1 MAIKEYQLSSDIR
14 YRRSVLE
21 SLDKLIGLF
30 ANGVGHNN
38 GSSGTPSSNNTG
50 GLLGP
55 DGRVIGQTRND
66 STRDIEALKGE
77 IFDKIRKFDNERAE
91 DAKSGLQKALD
102 AAKERRELEKAIKK
116 LQDEILDD
124 DLDDDTKEKKIEE
137 LEDKLERYREAEYK
151 AENNTITGAITGGI
165 ESVTKN
171 IKGIKDEI
179 VDLLKPWE
187 AIQHQASQYAKAIGL
202 SRAEMNELAKSTND
216 NVTNNNLALKYAHG
230 TSVEIIKAQQD
241 YSTAIGRRMSLS
253 QSDQEDMVA
262 MLDVMGEKATEFT
275 TQLENFGIGIPQAA
289 EAAYS
294 IFESANKYGVS
305 FNRYSENVTKNI
317 RLAQNYT
324 FRDGLRGLES
334 MALKATAI
342 RLDMQQVAAFAN
354 KVNTV
359 EGAIDA
365 AAKLQVLGGPFAQ
378 FANPMGMLTE
388 SLTDLEGLQDRMVNM
403 FSGMARFNRETGM
416 VDVNPVNKMR
426 IQAAAD
432 AMGVDYSAIM
442 ESITSMGRRNEV
454 ARQISQSA
462 TASALPKEMQEML
475 KNVAT
480 FKDGVAG
487 ISVDGKFKSINDISE
502 TEFGTIQS
510 MSQTQE
516 ENIRDIAISLKSLQE
531 KREGVEKD
539 HAERQ
544 AKLLRGMGN
553 LADKALDLH
562 QVIGRLNEIIIWT
575 NLILAGG
582 RVFGNIT
589 NMLPKS
595 WKKRGDLLTENY
607 PGKQGGGL
615 PDADDF
621 NGNQGRSKGGN
632 RKTRGLKG
640 RISNT
645 FGTSKDFIR
654 SQGGKNVLKT
664 VVNPKNLL
672 KGAGI
677 GAIASIGTSIID
689 NAVQRGVEQGN
700 LRKGGTVDYASTVAD
715 SAVPWAT
722 SLAAIGSVI
731 PGLGTAI
738 GGAIG
743 AAIGGTIGVVKAS
756 KKRRER
762 LTSEFNEEY
771 GTELTGRYNKN
782 QLEEIKNALKT
793 GVADDSIIRKLNR
806 KGDTHIVDA
815 ISQVANTRNT
825 RGLRESVL
833 QHSTLADSG
842 YTVKAV
848 NETGRGSSWESVKPK
863 PTYDN
868 EIGRVNITAPKSFD
882 VNLNGSLKL
891 TGDNGQSVDIITEL
905 RRNPQL
911 LRGLADMISK
921 EINYIDKGANVVR
934 KF

>member
-30 ANGVGHNN
+30 ANGVGQNN
-38 GSSGTPSSNNTG
+38 GSSSTSSSNNTG

-77 IFDKIRKFDNERAE
+77 IFDKIRKFDDERAE

-102 AAKERRELEKAIKK
+102 AAKERRELEKAIKQ
-116 LQDEILDD
+116 LQDEILDE

-137 LEDKLERYREAEYK
+137 LEDKLEKYREAEYK
-151 AENNTITGAITGGI
+151 AGNNTIIGAITGSI

-305 FNRYSENVTKNI
+305 FNKYSENVTKNI

-454 ARQISQSA
+454 ARQISQST

-539 HAERQ
+539 RAERQ

-562 QVIGRLNEIIIWT
+562 QVISRLNEIIIIT

-595 WKKRGDLLTENY
+595 WKKGGDLLSENY

-615 PDADDF
+615 PDM
-621 NGNQGRSKGGN
+621 NGRGGQGSTNSGQGTPTRGS
-632 RKTRGLKG
+632 RGLKG
-640 RISNT
+640 RITGAFKSSTNT
-645 FGTSKDFIR
+645 I
-654 SQGGKNVLKT
+654 KT
-664 VVNPKNLL
+664 EGL
-672 KGAGI
+672 KGVFKKSLASGSFAKGLGYSAIAGI
-677 GAIASIGTSIID
+677 GTQLID
-689 NAVQRGVEQGN
+689 GVVQRGIN
-700 LRKGGTVDYASTVAD
+700 KGG
-715 SAVPWAT
+715 
-722 SLAAIGSVI
+722 LKKG
-731 PGLGTAI
+731 
-738 GGAIG
+738 GGADFASSIFKNSLPLALTLGSIVPGWGHALGAVIG
-743 AAIGGTIGVVKAS
+743 AGVGIVQAS

-825 RGLRESVL
+825 RGLRESVV

-868 EIGRVNITAPKSFD
+868 ETGRVNITAPKSFD

>member
-38 GSSGTPSSNNTG
+38 GSSGMPSSNNTG

-539 HAERQ
+539 RAERQ
-544 AKLLRGMGN
+544 AKLLRGMGD

-562 QVIGRLNEIIIWT
+562 QVISRLNEIIIWT
-575 NLILAGG
+575 NLFLAGG

-595 WKKRGDLLTENY
+595 WKKGGDLLTENY

-615 PDADDF
+615 PDM
-621 NGNQGRSKGGN
+621 NGKGGQGSKN
-632 RKTRGLKG
+632 SGQGTPTRGSRGLKG
-640 RISNT
+640 RITGT
-645 FGTSKDFIR
+645 FKSSTNAI
-654 SQGGKNVLKT
+654 KT
-664 VVNPKNLL
+664 EGL
-672 KGAGI
+672 KGVFRKSLTSGSLTKGLGYSAIAGI
-677 GAIASIGTSIID
+677 GTQLID
-689 NAVQRGVEQGN
+689 GVVQRGINNGN
-700 LRKGGTVDYASTVAD
+700 LKKGGGADFASSIGKNALPLALMLG
-715 SAVPWAT
+715 SIVPGW
-722 SLAAIGSVI
+722 GH
-731 PGLGTAI
+731 
-738 GGAIG
+738 AIG
-743 AAIGGTIGVVKAS
+743 AVIGAGVGIVQAS

-782 QLEEIKNALKT
+782 QLDEIKNALKT

-868 EIGRVNITAPKSFD
+868 ETGRVNITAPKSFD